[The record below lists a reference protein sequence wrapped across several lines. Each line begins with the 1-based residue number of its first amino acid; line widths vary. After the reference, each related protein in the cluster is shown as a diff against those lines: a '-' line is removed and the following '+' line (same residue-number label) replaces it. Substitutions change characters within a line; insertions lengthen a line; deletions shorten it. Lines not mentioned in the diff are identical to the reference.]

1 MNEVDL
7 LTLTRH
13 SLRGVLALVS
23 RTFFLNVISFGSF
36 LLISALLLPSQF
48 GIYTAV
54 IAAQRIVS
62 FFTDFG
68 LGAALI
74 QKKEELSLDDL
85 RTAFTIQSGLTL
97 LVFLIIF
104 LLRGYI
110 QEFLKLESDGLNL
123 LLVLIFTIFLS
134 SFKTIP
140 SILLE
145 RKIRFDKLVLPQ
157 IAEVLIFNIILITL
171 MLKNFGIE
179 SFSWAF
185 LVSSIAG
192 IPLYYFISPWR
203 IGVGINKKS
212 LVHLKF
218 GLQFQAKNVLATIKD
233 DLLTVILVRL
243 LTFTE
248 IGYVGFAQRISLFAY
263 RYVVDSVTKVTFSA
277 YSRIQSDLGVLKL
290 AIEKSLFF
298 TTSLMFPILTGL
310 ILTGPYVIKYLPVWH
325 KWEPA
330 ILSLIFFSLNALV
343 SSVSAILINLMDAT
357 GRVKKTL
364 YLMVLWTVLT
374 WVLTPIFIFIY
385 GYNGVAIASFL
396 ISLTVGITIY
406 MARKIVK
413 FNLLKTISKPFFCSF
428 IMAVIVYEGIKLFV
442 SDMPSLGLVIGLGA
456 ASYLV
461 LYSVIARNEIQRAF
475 AVLRKRT

>member
-1 MNEVDL
+1 
-7 LTLTRH
+7 
-13 SLRGVLALVS
+13 
-23 RTFFLNVISFGSF
+23 
-36 LLISALLLPSQF
+36 
-48 GIYTAV
+48 
-54 IAAQRIVS
+54 
-62 FFTDFG
+62 
-68 LGAALI
+68 
-74 QKKEELSLDDL
+74 
-85 RTAFTIQSGLTL
+85 
-97 LVFLIIF
+97 
-104 LLRGYI
+104 
-110 QEFLKLESDGLNL
+110 
-123 LLVLIFTIFLS
+123 LIFTIFLS

-248 IGYVGFAQRISLFAY
+248 IGYIGFAQRISLFAY
-263 RYVVDSVTKVTFSA
+263 RYIVDSVTKVTFSA

-310 ILTGPYVIKYLPVWH
+310 ILAFFLIYFSYQMKIYFSPPKVEITAPKKNSFVNENKIELVGKVEKEATVTVNGDHIFTDKENVFRTFIPLTEKQNKVIIVVTG
-325 KWEPA
+325 A
-330 ILSLIFFSLNALV
+330 N
-343 SSVSAILINLMDAT
+343 
-357 GRVKKTL
+357 GKKTTVEKL
-364 YLMVLWTVLT
+364 Y
-374 WVLTPIFIFIY
+374 F
-385 GYNGVAIASFL
+385 
-396 ISLTVGITIY
+396 
-406 MARKIVK
+406 
-413 FNLLKTISKPFFCSF
+413 
-428 IMAVIVYEGIKLFV
+428 
-442 SDMPSLGLVIGLGA
+442 
-456 ASYLV
+456 
-461 LYSVIARNEIQRAF
+461 
-475 AVLRKRT
+475 KR